1 VSEPPFKAHILVA
14 EDDPRQAEV
23 VRRYLVS
30 AGYEATI
37 VHDGATALNRALADQ
52 PDLVVLDVMMPGLDG
67 LTVCR
72 KLRAS
77 SNVPIFMLTALST
90 EDDLLTGLD
99 TGADDY
105 LTKPYSP
112 RELTARIRTL
122 LRRTMATPPSQPTTL
137 HRIGAL
143 TVDPARHRATLDG
156 QEIDCTPDEFALL
169 AVMAAQPGRVFTRA
183 QLLTHTSGLE
193 RSSTERSIDVHVMNL
208 RRKIES
214 DARRPEYLR
223 TVYGVG
229 YRFGTDHG

>member
-1 VSEPPFKAHILVA
+1 
-14 EDDPRQAEV
+14 
-23 VRRYLVS
+23 
-30 AGYEATI
+30 
-37 VHDGATALNRALADQ
+37 
-52 PDLVVLDVMMPGLDG
+52 
-67 LTVCR
+67 
-72 KLRAS
+72 
-77 SNVPIFMLTALST
+77 MLTALST

-122 LRRTMATPPSQPTTL
+122 LRRTMATSPSQPTTL
-137 HRIGAL
+137 YRVGAL
-143 TVDPARHRATLDG
+143 TVDPIRHRTTLGG

-208 RRKIES
+208 RRKIET

-229 YRFGTDHG
+229 YRLGTDHG